1 VSGGGVGGREGAGV
15 SGPDGAGVS
24 GPDGTGVSG
33 PDGSGLRRRRTALY
47 SAVALA
53 VVLGLFLVVLG
64 TRKSASDQQAASP
77 LVGRPAPPI
86 VGTSITDG
94 ADFNLGSL
102 HGRYVL
108 VNFFASWCIPCQ
120 EEQHELIAFNHEPGG
135 RTAVVGVLFED
146 TPAAA
151 RQYLARNGGDWPA
164 LADPTYQLALDYGV
178 RGPPES
184 FLIDPQGLVVAKFV
198 GGITAARL
206 QQLVSEGL

>member
-1 VSGGGVGGREGAGV
+1 M
-15 SGPDGAGVS
+15 
-24 GPDGTGVSG
+24 TGWDRTAVEH
-33 PDGSGLRRRRTALY
+33 GSRRRTALY
-47 SAVALA
+47 GAVAMA
-53 VVLGLFLVVLG
+53 VVLGLLLVVLG

-86 VGTSITDG
+86 VGTSVTDG

-102 HGRYVL
+102 HGKYVL

-120 EEQHELIAFNHEPGG
+120 DEQHDLIEFDHEPGG

-146 TPAAA
+146 TAPAA
-151 RQYLARNGGDWPA
+151 RQYLARNSGDWPA
-164 LADPTYQLALDYGV
+164 VSDPTDQLALDYGV

-206 QQLVSEGL
+206 EQLVADGL